1 MNEKNNKVDIKR
13 NHIYRGDSISV
24 LKGLPSESVDFVFAA
39 PPYNLQ
45 LKNELSRP
53 DSSTVSAV
61 NDEWD
66 QFESF
71 QKYDQF
77 TMNWL
82 SEIKRIIKKDGTIW
96 VIGSYHN
103 IFRIGKAIQ
112 DLGFWILNDV
122 IWRKSNPMPNF
133 RGTRFTNA
141 HETLIWASSS
151 KDSKYDFNYQ
161 AMKSLNE
168 GLQMRSDWDLPICSG
183 KERLKDSNG
192 KKIHSTQKPESL
204 LHRVLLASSNP
215 GDIILDPF
223 FGTGTTGA
231 VAKKLGREYVGVERN
246 ANYIKAA
253 KKRLNN
259 ISTLDNEVLQVTE
272 SKKSQIRIPFGSLVE
287 NGIIKPGSILK
298 GPKNLKAK
306 KFSATVRADGSI
318 YSKGEN
324 GSIHQISAKLQG
336 KDSCNG
342 WTFWHVENKGELQ
355 VIDNLRTK
363 FINSSKS
370 N

>member
-1 MNEKNNKVDIKR
+1 MNEKNNKFDIKL
-13 NHIYRGDSISV
+13 NHIYRGDSINV
-24 LKGLPSESVDFVFAA
+24 LKSLPSESVDVVFAD

-112 DLGFWILNDV
+112 DLGFWILNDI

-151 KDSKYDFNYQ
+151 KDSKYDFVSRFFCADDGISEDPVTGSSHSTLAPYWAKIFDKNILKAYQ
-161 AMKSLNE
+161 AS
-168 GLQMRSDWDLPICSG
+168 
-183 KERLKDSNG
+183 
-192 KKIHSTQKPESL
+192 
-204 LHRVLLASSNP
+204 
-215 GDIILDPF
+215 
-223 FGTGTTGA
+223 
-231 VAKKLGREYVGVERN
+231 
-246 ANYIKAA
+246 
-253 KKRLNN
+253 KR
-259 ISTLDNEVLQVTE
+259 
-272 SKKSQIRIPFGSLVE
+272 G
-287 NGIIKPGSILK
+287 
-298 GPKNLKAK
+298 
-306 KFSATVRADGSI
+306 
-318 YSKGEN
+318 
-324 GSIHQISAKLQG
+324 
-336 KDSCNG
+336 
-342 WTFWHVENKGELQ
+342 GELWLEVRENRVMIEGEAVT
-355 VIDNLRTK
+355 VITGK
-363 FINSSKS
+363 INF
-370 N
+370 